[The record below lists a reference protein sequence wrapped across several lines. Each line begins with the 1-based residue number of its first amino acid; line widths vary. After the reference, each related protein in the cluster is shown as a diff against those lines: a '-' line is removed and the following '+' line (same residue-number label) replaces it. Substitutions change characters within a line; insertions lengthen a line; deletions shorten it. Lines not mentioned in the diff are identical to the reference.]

1 MKDMSNINDDKNV
14 SESIKNAAGNAFHAI
29 HDGLEATE
37 NAAMKAVD
45 TTADA
50 VEKLTN
56 DTENHR

>member
-1 MKDMSNINDDKNV
+1 MSYKNDDKNV
-14 SESIKNAAGNAFHAI
+14 SESIKNVAGNAFHAM

-50 VEKLTN
+50 IKNLAE
-56 DTENHR
+56 DTEDHR

>member
-1 MKDMSNINDDKNV
+1 MSYKNDDKNV
-14 SESIKNAAGNAFHAI
+14 SESIKNVAGNAFHAM

-37 NAAMKAVD
+37 DAAMKAVD
-45 TTADA
+45 ATADA

>member
-1 MKDMSNINDDKNV
+1 MSFKNDDKNV
-14 SESIKNAAGNAFHAI
+14 SESIKNVAGNAFHAM

-50 VEKLTN
+50 IENLTD

>member
-1 MKDMSNINDDKNV
+1 MSIKNDDKNV
-14 SESIKNAAGNAFHAI
+14 SESIKNAAGNAFHAM

-50 VEKLTN
+50 IDKLTD